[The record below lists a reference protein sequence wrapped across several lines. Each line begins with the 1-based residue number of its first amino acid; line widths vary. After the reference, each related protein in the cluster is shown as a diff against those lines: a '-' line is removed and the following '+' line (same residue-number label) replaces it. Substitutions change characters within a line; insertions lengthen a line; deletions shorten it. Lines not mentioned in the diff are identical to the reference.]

1 VTRKFSFL
9 PAFFLVL
16 AVVFGIAVFLR
27 VRAYQTADELPQGLT
42 RPAETATHSAGVT
55 SAPPDPGQIVE
66 IAPDGTTIAPT
77 GTSARDRSAA
87 ASAREQRYNELLR
100 TAPPAVPPETMFQKI
115 VNPIAN
121 ALGITE
127 KKPVAAAAPRPAAPP
142 RPTSQQLQQQQ
153 QRQQQQQQQEAAKKA
168 EETEQPPTDEDS
180 DTKPPQLIGIEFT
193 PSQVK
198 DGGETA
204 LVLTVVDDLSG
215 VRSVSGVIASPAG
228 ALQGFAGQREP
239 ETNRYVSRIQIP
251 AEAAEG
257 TWKIN
262 YVSLS
267 DNAGNSIQLTAAQGN
282 LPQTAAFQVR
292 SSQSDSKGP
301 TLRNVW
307 VDKPAISAGE
317 KTTIFVDAE
326 DDKSGVTLAS
336 GVFVSPGKHARLG
349 FGCRPGAEG
358 STTWECDFTPAA
370 NVECGLWQLE
380 QIQLQ
385 DKARNMATFRTD
397 MPAVKAVQLDISG
410 QGCDSTPPV
419 LSSLALNP
427 MRVSNA
433 DASSINVIAMVTDDL
448 SGVAHINA
456 QAYGP
461 TGPSGARL
469 SFSLASP
476 DGGQTWTGVINVP
489 KNAANGTWSVGW
501 VQVIDKAQNLR
512 AYSANDPVLAG
523 VKFEVE

>member
-1 VTRKFSFL
+1 MTRKFSFL

-27 VRAYQTADELPQGLT
+27 VRAYQTADELPPGLS
-42 RPAETATHSAGVT
+42 RPAETATHPDGVT
-55 SAPPDPGQIVE
+55 AAAAPDPGQIVE

-77 GTSARDRSAA
+77 GTSDRDRSAA

-100 TAPPAVPPETMFQKI
+100 AAPPGAPVAPPETMFQKL

-121 ALGITE
+121 ALGMTE
-127 KKPVAAAAPRPAAPP
+127 KKPVAAAAPHPAAPS
-142 RPTSQQLQQQQ
+142 RPTAQQLQQQQQ
-153 QRQQQQQQQEAAKKA
+153 QRQQQQQQQETAKKA
-168 EETEQPPTDEDS
+168 EETDQPPADEDS
-180 DTKPPQLIGIEFT
+180 DTKPPQLVGIEFT

-198 DGGETA
+198 DGGETM

-257 TWKIN
+257 IWKIN

-307 VDKPAISAGE
+307 LDKPAITAGE

-385 DKARNMATFRTD
+385 DK
-397 MPAVKAVQLDISG
+397 
-410 QGCDSTPPV
+410 
-419 LSSLALNP
+419 
-427 MRVSNA
+427 
-433 DASSINVIAMVTDDL
+433 
-448 SGVAHINA
+448 
-456 QAYGP
+456 
-461 TGPSGARL
+461 
-469 SFSLASP
+469 
-476 DGGQTWTGVINVP
+476 
-489 KNAANGTWSVGW
+489 
-501 VQVIDKAQNLR
+501 
-512 AYSANDPVLAG
+512 
-523 VKFEVE
+523 